1 LGDVIWG
8 LYHIG
13 KEKGEDNSIK
23 YVRIVDD
30 RRNIVYDDINK
41 SIFNGGNYNEEM
53 ECSRNRRA

>member
-1 LGDVIWG
+1 MLNLNFEVS
-8 LYHIG
+8 
-13 KEKGEDNSIK
+13 KEPWREDNSIK

-30 RRNIVYDDINK
+30 RRNIVYDGINK